1 MNLFD
6 KLKDYGINA
15 EEGLA
20 RFMGNEGLY
29 TRMLKKLPHEIEKY
43 EVLSFMDS
51 GDFKTALENAH
62 TLKGVSGN
70 LSVIPLYEAYDK
82 IVKLL
87 RAGNNEEA
95 RSVMEGLLPVQKDVV
110 ECINAD

>member
-1 MNLFD
+1 MNLLE

-29 TRMLKKLPHEIEKY
+29 TRMLKKLPHEIESHG
-43 EVLSFMDS
+43 VLPFMES

-62 TLKGVSGN
+62 ALKGVSGN
-70 LSVIPLYEAYDK
+70 LSVVPLYEAYDD

-87 RAGNNEEA
+87 RAGDNEEA
-95 RSVMEGLLPVQKDVV
+95 RAVMEGLLPVQKDVV